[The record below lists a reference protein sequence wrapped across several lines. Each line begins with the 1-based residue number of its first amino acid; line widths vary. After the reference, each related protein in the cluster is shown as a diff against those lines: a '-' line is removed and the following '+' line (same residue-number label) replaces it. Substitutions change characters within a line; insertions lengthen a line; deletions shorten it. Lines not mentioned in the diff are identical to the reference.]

1 MKHLEQK
8 KIISAVMI
16 FAVTLFASAQEA
28 LMATGTVADWETGKS
43 DTLSADSKE
52 KAVVCAGKG
61 NIEIIS
67 KNAMKIDTLKAYA
80 FSGMFKTGTGSAP
93 VKCYFGLSPLNDKG
107 EQIKTNQINF
117 VKGTETELAAECS
130 PDSTV
135 LKIKNGANWKPDQHY
150 CIAFETD
157 DSGTYSDL
165 PNSKLSSSG
174 ILKVE
179 KKDADYEVTMKTAC
193 RVKYPAGT
201 KIRVQSA
208 GPSAIYGGAA
218 GKALASEWTEIKG
231 LVKSSEAIDSM
242 NLIMN
247 WWPGVKKVKFF
258 VAFYPESPDSSI
270 TISFK
275 DLKLEEAK

>member
-28 LMATGTVADWETGKS
+28 LIATGTVADWETGKS

-61 NIEIIS
+61 NIEIIY

-80 FSGMFKTGTGSAP
+80 FSGMFKTGAGSAP

-150 CIAFETD
+150 CIAFEAD

-165 PNSKLSSSG
+165 PNSKLSSGG

-179 KKDADYEVTMKTAC
+179 KKDADYEVTMKTPC

-208 GPSAIYGGAA
+208 GPSAIYGGSA
-218 GKALASEWTEIKG
+218 GKTVSSEWTEFKG
-231 LVKSSEAIDSM
+231 LVKPAETIENM
-242 NLIMN
+242 NVLVN
-247 WWPGVKKVKFF
+247 WWPGVGKVKYF
-258 VAFYPESPDSSI
+258 
-270 TISFK
+270 ISFSADTQDSAITVLFK
-275 DLKLEEAK
+275 DVKIEEVR